1 MPLSGIREGDTLAA
15 VDLGSNSFHLVVARI
30 EHGEIRVIDRV
41 RETVRMA
48 LGLRPDG
55 TLEPERQRRA
65 LKCLVRFGQRL
76 DRIPSERVR
85 AVATNSVR
93 RLRNPRGF
101 LLIAETAL
109 GHPIEVVTGR
119 EEARLIYLGVAH
131 GLPKSRARR
140 LVIDIGGGSTEFI
153 IGQGFDALE
162 TESLQM
168 GCVASTMRF
177 FADGRITRKR
187 WQRARTEIEVEL
199 QQFAADYQRLGWRE
213 AIGSSGTARA
223 LGTISAELG
232 SRDSVI
238 TPASLAAIREHLIE
252 AGEIG
257 RIRLPG
263 LSEERR
269 AVIAGGAVVMESA
282 FEALG
287 IDAMRVCDTAMR
299 EGLLYDLVGRAEHRD
314 PRESSINGLAARHGT
329 DAAQATRVE
338 RTALALFDQVAEDW
352 GLDAE
357 HRDWLKWCAR
367 VHEVGLSIAHSL
379 HHHHGA
385 YLVANSD
392 LFGFTTEE
400 QQALAFIVRA
410 QRRAVPVELLGNLP
424 ARLAG
429 PASKLAVLLRLA
441 ALLHRSRTSEPL
453 PPLRLA
459 VSAKGLRL
467 DLPREWLARRPL
479 TANDLEQ
486 ERKHL
491 AALDLALKVGH
502 DVGEGLAD

>member
-1 MPLSGIREGDTLAA
+1 MPLSPIREGDTLAA
-15 VDLGSNSFHLVVARI
+15 VDLGSNSFHLVVARV

-55 TLEPERQRRA
+55 SLEPERQRKA

-76 DRIPSERVR
+76 DRIPSDRVR

-93 RLRNPRGF
+93 RLRSPRGF
-101 LLIAETAL
+101 LLTAETAL

-168 GCVASTMRF
+168 GCVASTLRF
-177 FADGRITRKR
+177 FEDGRITSKR
-187 WQRARTEIEVEL
+187 WQRARTEISVEL
-199 QQFAADYQRLGWRE
+199 QQFAAHYQQLGWRE
-213 AIGSSGTARA
+213 TIGSSGTARA
-223 LGTISAELG
+223 LGQVSAELG

-238 TPASLAAIREHLIE
+238 TRESLGAIRERLIA
-252 AGEIG
+252 AGEIEK
-257 RIRLPG
+257 IALPG
-263 LSEERR
+263 LSDERR

-282 FEALG
+282 FDALG
-287 IDAMRVCDTAMR
+287 IASMRVSDTAMR
-299 EGLLYDLVGRAEHRD
+299 EGLLYDLIGRAEHRD
-314 PRESSINGLAARHGT
+314 PRTSSINGLAARHRIDT
-329 DAAQATRVE
+329 TQAARVE
-338 RTALALFDQVAEDW
+338 RTALALFDQVADNW

-357 HRDWLKWCAR
+357 HREWLAWCAR

-385 YLVANSD
+385 YLVGNSD

-410 QRRAVPVELLGNLP
+410 QRRAVPVELLGTLP

-429 PASKLAVLLRLA
+429 PAWRLAVLLRLA
-441 ALLHRSRTSEPL
+441 ALLHRSRTSEAL
-453 PPLRLA
+453 PTLKLT

-467 DLPREWLARRPL
+467 DLPREWLEKRPL
-479 TANDLEQ
+479 TANDLDQ

-502 DVGEGLAD
+502 EVVDGLAD

>member
-101 LLIAETAL
+101 LLTAETAL

-131 GLPKSRARR
+131 GLPRSRARR

-153 IGQGFDALE
+153 IGQGFDAIE

-177 FADGRITRKR
+177 FDDGRITRKR

-199 QQFAADYQRLGWRE
+199 QQFTAHYQRLGWRE

-223 LGTISAELG
+223 LGQISAELG
-232 SRDSVI
+232 SRDSLI
-238 TPASLAAIREHLIE
+238 TPASLAAIRERLID
-252 AGEIG
+252 AGSIE

-314 PRESSINGLAARHGT
+314 PRESSINGLAARHAV

-338 RTALALFDQVAEDW
+338 RTALALFDQVAADW
-352 GLDAE
+352 GLDGE

-400 QQALAFIVRA
+400 QQTLAFIVRA

-424 ARLAG
+424 ARLAE
-429 PASKLAVLLRLA
+429 PAWKLAVLLRLA
-441 ALLHRSRTSEPL
+441 ALLHRGRTAETL
-453 PPLRLA
+453 PPLRLSVA
-459 VSAKGLRL
+459 GRVLRL
-467 DLPREWLARRPL
+467 DLPREWLAKRPL
-479 TANDLEQ
+479 TANDLDQ

-491 AALDLALKVGH
+491 AALDLVLKVGH
-502 DVGEGLAD
+502 DVAEGLAD

>member
-55 TLEPERQRRA
+55 SLDPERQRRA

-101 LLIAETAL
+101 LLTAETAL

-153 IGQGFDALE
+153 IGQGFDAIE

-168 GCVASTMRF
+168 GCVASTVRF
-177 FADGRITRKR
+177 FDDGRITRKR

-199 QQFAADYQRLGWRE
+199 QQFAAHYQRLGWRE

-223 LGTISAELG
+223 LGQISAELG
-232 SRDSVI
+232 SRDSLI
-238 TPASLAAIREHLIE
+238 TPASLAAIRERLID
-252 AGEIG
+252 AGAIE

-287 IDAMRVCDTAMR
+287 IEAMRVCDTAMR

-314 PRESSINGLAARHGT
+314 PRESSINGLAARHAV

-338 RTALALFDQVAEDW
+338 RTALALFDQVAADW
-352 GLDAE
+352 GLDGE

-385 YLVANSD
+385 YLVAHSD
-392 LFGFTTEE
+392 LFGFTNEE
-400 QQALAFIVRA
+400 QQTLAFVVRA

-424 ARLAG
+424 ARLAE
-429 PASKLAVLLRLA
+429 PAWKLAVLLRLA
-441 ALLHRSRTSEPL
+441 ALLHRARTAETL
-453 PPLRLA
+453 PRLRLSVA
-459 VSAKGLRL
+459 GRVLRL
-467 DLPREWLARRPL
+467 DLPREWLAKRPL

-486 ERKHL
+486 ERRHL

>member
-1 MPLSGIREGDTLAA
+1 MPLSPIREGDTLAA
-15 VDLGSNSFHLVVARI
+15 VDLGSNSFHLVVARM

-55 TLEPERQRRA
+55 SLEPDRQRKA

-93 RLRNPRGF
+93 RLRSPRGF
-101 LLIAETAL
+101 LLTAETAL

-168 GCVASTMRF
+168 GCVASTLRF
-177 FADGRITRKR
+177 FEDGRITAKR
-187 WQRARTEIEVEL
+187 WQRARTEISVEL
-199 QQFAADYQRLGWRE
+199 QQFATHYQQLGWRE
-213 AIGSSGTARA
+213 TIGSSGTARA
-223 LGTISAELG
+223 LGQVSAELG

-238 TPASLAAIREHLIE
+238 TRESLAAIRERLIE
-252 AGEIG
+252 AGEIE
-257 RIRLPG
+257 RIALPG
-263 LSEERR
+263 LSDERR

-282 FEALG
+282 FDALG
-287 IDAMRVCDTAMR
+287 ITSMRVSDTAMR
-299 EGLLYDLVGRAEHRD
+299 EGLLYDLIGRAEHRD
-314 PRESSINGLAARHGT
+314 PRTSSINGLAARHGI
-329 DAAQATRVE
+329 DSAQAARVE
-338 RTALALFDQVAEDW
+338 RTALALFDQIAESW
-352 GLDAE
+352 SLDAE
-357 HRDWLKWCAR
+357 HRDWLAWCAR

-385 YLVANSD
+385 YLIGNSD

-410 QRRAVPVELLGNLP
+410 QRRAVPVELLGTLP

-429 PASKLAVLLRLA
+429 PAWRLAVLLRLA
-441 ALLHRSRTSEPL
+441 TLLHRSRTSEAL
-453 PPLRLA
+453 PALKLT
-459 VSAKGLRL
+459 VGSKGLRL
-467 DLPREWLARRPL
+467 DLPREWLAKRPL
-479 TANDLEQ
+479 TANDLDQ

-491 AALDLALKVGH
+491 AALDLTLKVGH
-502 DVGEGLAD
+502 DIAEGMAD

>member
-1 MPLSGIREGDTLAA
+1 MPLSPIREGDTLAA

-55 TLEPERQRRA
+55 SLEPDRQRKA

-93 RLRNPRGF
+93 RLRSPRGF
-101 LLIAETAL
+101 LLTAETAL

-153 IGQGFDALE
+153 IGEGFDALE

-168 GCVASTMRF
+168 GCVASTLRF
-177 FADGRITRKR
+177 FEDGRITAKR
-187 WQRARTEIEVEL
+187 WQRARTEISVEL
-199 QQFAADYQRLGWRE
+199 QQFAAHYQQLGWRE
-213 AIGSSGTARA
+213 TIGSSGTARA
-223 LGTISAELG
+223 LGQVSAELG

-238 TPASLAAIREHLIE
+238 TRESLAAIRERLIE
-252 AGEIG
+252 AGEVE
-257 RIRLPG
+257 RIALPG
-263 LSEERR
+263 LSDERR

-282 FEALG
+282 FAALG
-287 IDAMRVCDTAMR
+287 ITSMRVSDTAMR
-299 EGLLYDLVGRAEHRD
+299 EGLLYDLMGRAEHRD
-314 PRESSINGLAARHGT
+314 PRTSSINGLAARHGI
-329 DAAQATRVE
+329 DSAQAARVE
-338 RTALALFDQVAEDW
+338 RTALALFDQIADSW
-352 GLDAE
+352 SLDAE
-357 HRDWLKWCAR
+357 HRDWLAWCAR

-385 YLVANSD
+385 YLIGNSD

-410 QRRAVPVELLGNLP
+410 QRRAVPVDLLGTLP

-429 PASKLAVLLRLA
+429 PTWKLAVLLRLA
-441 ALLHRSRTSEPL
+441 TLLHRSRTSEAL
-453 PPLRLA
+453 PALRLT
-459 VSAKGLRL
+459 VGQKGLRL
-467 DLPREWLARRPL
+467 DLPREWLAKRPL
-479 TANDLEQ
+479 TANDLDQ

-491 AALDLALKVGH
+491 NALDLSLKVGH
-502 DVGEGLAD
+502 DIVEGIAD